1 VWQVDVGGK
10 TMDETKAY
18 KLSAADSEGLK
29 ENVEKQILALQN
41 DGDTVIAVS
50 CNSDIN
56 RWELQGGE
64 EPVETI
70 RGHMNSVNA
79 LAMWHQKFII
89 SGDTDG
95 RVLV

>member
-1 VWQVDVGGK
+1 
-10 TMDETKAY
+10 M
-18 KLSAADSEGLK
+18 
-29 ENVEKQILALQN
+29 ALQN
-41 DGDTVIAVS
+41 DGDTPNTVIAVS

-56 RWELQGGE
+56 RWELFGSLLLQGGEEE